1 MAFTNMAL
9 VKKHIFQYN
18 LGTERI
24 ENSPCQLTGTDWIQ
38 LPHVSISVGSEKVK
52 AKEQFSPT
60 KEEVELTG
68 EEWRNLSHSE
78 LIFDSVVVASDSS
91 LGKIYVENVDY
102 SIDYDQGKIKR
113 KTSGEIPDGAEVV
126 VWYLFYGIYQ
136 KDLDYQVDYP
146 EGKIRRI
153 ISGAIEDGQWILI
166 DYVVEYGFVSDDII
180 SNAILEANDQ
190 VLKLIDS
197 SYHSSTEQ
205 SLVTAETYWAVSI
218 LCRIK
223 GAETLN
229 AKLSS
234 SAAKSSFDAWQ
245 SLSDSYRKKAYLIL
259 SGYASRNFHKPV
271 AVKARK

>member
-18 LGTERI
+18 LGSERI
-24 ENSPCQLTGTDWIQ
+24 ENLPCQLMGAEWTR
-38 LPHVSISVGSEKVK
+38 LPHISVSVGSEKVK

-60 KEEVELTG
+60 KEEVSLTG
-68 EEWRNLSHSE
+68 EEWRSLLHSE
-78 LIFDSVVVASDSS
+78 LIFESVVVASDSS

-102 SIDYDQGKIKR
+102 SVNYDQGKIKR
-113 KTSGEIPDGAEVV
+113 KASGEIPDGAEVV
-126 VWYLFYGIYQ
+126 VWYLFYGIFQ
-136 KDLDYQVDYP
+136 KDLDYQLDYP

-153 ISGAIEDGQWILI
+153 ISGAIEDGQWILM
-166 DYVVEYGFVSDDII
+166 DYMVEYGFLSDDII

-205 SLVTAETYWAVSI
+205 SLVTAETCLAVSI

-271 AVKARK
+271 ALKARK